1 MEIVLKEVHVG
12 PCRTVV
18 TLQIGNDDSANDFL
32 NDLIA
37 SNPNAAK
44 SLQTSMATISSVEEY
59 HNSTKFK
66 RVAEGIYEIK
76 VPGIRLYC
84 FREQLD
90 GLPAKLIVATNGGG
104 KNTNREQNG
113 DIKRA
118 SAIRDRYIEMKSQ
131 QSTTLRYIKITN
143 EDSD

>member
-1 MEIVLKEVHVG
+1 LEIVLKEVHVG

-18 TLQIGNDDSANDFL
+18 TLKMGNEGSADDFVDN
-32 NDLIA
+32 LIT
-37 SNPNAAK
+37 SNPNAAR
-44 SLQTSMATISSVEEY
+44 SLQTSMATITALDEY
-59 HNSTKFK
+59 HNSHKFK

-84 FREQLD
+84 FKEQLE

-104 KNTNREQNG
+104 KNTEREQDG

-118 SAIRDRYIEMKSQ
+118 SGIRERCLAMKNQ
-131 QSTTLRYIKITN
+131 EATTLRYIKIKQ
-143 EDSD
+143 